1 MSLNELAEFHLN
13 TVDTN
18 GQVAV
23 FQLMMG
29 ALKSPPVVM
38 VCQILL
44 ILEGAIWL
52 LLGAWYLALQFT
64 EARVPSTCA
73 WIVAGLMFVNA
84 LAMLSLAWG
93 IGRRQRAYYYSA
105 LAVILVNILLSVTD
119 EFGLFDLIILLLNLA
134 ILLLLFAGR
143 SQYLPS
149 NPA

>member
-1 MSLNELAEFHLN
+1 
-13 TVDTN
+13 
-18 GQVAV
+18 
-23 FQLMMG
+23 MMG

-64 EARVPSTCA
+64 EARVLSTSA
-73 WIVAGLMFVNA
+73 WIVTGLMFVNA

-93 IGRRQRAYYYSA
+93 IGRRQRAYCYSA

-119 EFGLFDLIILLLNLA
+119 EFGLYDLIILLLNLA